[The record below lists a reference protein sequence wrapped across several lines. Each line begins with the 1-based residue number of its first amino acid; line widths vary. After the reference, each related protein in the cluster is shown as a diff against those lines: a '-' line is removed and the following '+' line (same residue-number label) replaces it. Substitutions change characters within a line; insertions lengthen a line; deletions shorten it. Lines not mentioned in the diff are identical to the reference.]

1 MKFDRGSTGHE
12 HLEMFGLINM
22 NARLYDP
29 VLGRLMTLYPTY
41 FKTMN

>member
-1 MKFDRGSTGHE
+1 MKFDRGFIGHE

-22 NARLYDP
+22 NVRLYDP
-29 VLGRLMTLYPTY
+29 VLGRLMTLYPIY